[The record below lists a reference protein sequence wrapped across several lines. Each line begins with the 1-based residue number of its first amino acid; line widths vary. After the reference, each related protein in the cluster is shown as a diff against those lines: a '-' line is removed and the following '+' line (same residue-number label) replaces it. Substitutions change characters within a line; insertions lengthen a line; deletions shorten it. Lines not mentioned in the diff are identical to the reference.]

1 MQEVLFNLCNN
12 SYGIRYSKHYLRKSY
27 RRDIDRSVVDEKLL
41 SNVPTVMPKD
51 KKEATLMESFKLD
64 YIYDYEYDL
73 VDLTIKND
81 FKYLKSIEMCKGIIL
96 DFDENYCPVA
106 IEMIS
111 ASKILGIDKQFLVSP
126 DIDMLIDVSDDSI
139 KIEIKFTFL
148 VNKIER
154 DISFKQNIANIYGIP
169 SIETLL
175 STV

>member
-1 MQEVLFNLCNN
+1 
-12 SYGIRYSKHYLRKSY
+12 
-27 RRDIDRSVVDEKLL
+27 
-41 SNVPTVMPKD
+41 
-51 KKEATLMESFKLD
+51 MESFKLD

-81 FKYLKSIEMCKGIIL
+81 FKYLKS
-96 DFDENYCPVA
+96 N
-106 IEMIS
+106 
-111 ASKILGIDKQFLVSP
+111 KQFLVSP
-126 DIDMLIDVSDDSI
+126 DIDMLIDVNDDLI

-154 DISFKQNIANIYGIP
+154 DVSFKQNIANSYGIP

>member
-1 MQEVLFNLCNN
+1 MLINIQVKG
-12 SYGIRYSKHYLRKSY
+12 GI
-27 RRDIDRSVVDEKLL
+27 
-41 SNVPTVMPKD
+41 
-51 KKEATLMESFKLD
+51 KLD

-126 DIDMLIDVSDDSI
+126 DIDMLIDVNDDLI

-154 DISFKQNIANIYGIP
+154 DVSFKQNIANSYGIP

>member
-1 MQEVLFNLCNN
+1 MDIIN
-12 SYGIRYSKHYLRKSY
+12 S
-27 RRDIDRSVVDEKLL
+27 DEICII
-41 SNVPTVMPKD
+41 TVMPKD
-51 KKEATLMESFKLD
+51 KKEVTLMESFKLD

-81 FKYLKSIEMCKGIIL
+81 FKYLKSI
-96 DFDENYCPVA
+96 
-106 IEMIS
+106 
-111 ASKILGIDKQFLVSP
+111 FLVSP
-126 DIDMLIDVSDDSI
+126 DIDMLIDVNDDLI

-154 DISFKQNIANIYGIP
+154 DVSFKQNIANSYGIP